1 MITLKKLKWSNCF
14 SYGSDNELQLD
25 GNTVTQII
33 GTNGMG
39 KSSIPLIIEEAL
51 YNKNSKGIK
60 KADIPNRYVNDG
72 YDIELDF
79 EKDGNSYSIQINRK
93 SSIKILLIKD
103 GEDISSHTATNT
115 YKTIQDIIGID
126 FKTFSQL
133 VYQNTNASLQFLTA
147 TDTNRKKFL
156 IDLLRLDEYVQLFE
170 VFKEASRDSSSK
182 LIEVTSEINT
192 IERWLQTN
200 NLDGMI
206 VQELLNFEI
215 DTEEDEKSFRSLSI
229 ELANISEKNKK
240 ILSNNKYKDLLSKIN
255 LDYINRIEVTKKESY
270 DEYQKEVG
278 QLEAAKKASERM
290 LEKLEKLGDVC
301 PTCEQEVDA
310 EFKNNLI
317 TQEKTLIDSLKER
330 KRSNEKIIYR
340 IKNNNAQF
348 DIKEKGKKEWEDLF
362 RNIDNSL
369 PSEILNE
376 EELKYKLSDVSNRLK
391 AAKKKIE
398 DIAKENEKRT
408 KQNTRIEIIQ
418 SQTNDFIE
426 KLEAAKKLLNEYK
439 ELDSNLEILKKAFS
453 TNGLLAYKIENLVKE
468 LEQLANTYLAELSDG
483 RFTLEFIV
491 SNDKLNVQIT
501 DNENIVDILALSSGE
516 LARVNTATLIAI
528 RKLMSSI
535 SKSKI
540 NILFLDEV
548 INVLDDSGREKM
560 VEVLLQEDLNT
571 YVVSHGWTHP
581 LLEKIEV
588 INVLDDSGREKM
600 VEVLLQEDLNTYVVS
615 HGWTHPLLEKVEVVK
630 EGNVSK
636 LEW

>member
-14 SYGSDNELQLD
+14 SYGPDNELQLD
-25 GNTVTQII
+25 DNTVTQII

-60 KADIPNRYVNDG
+60 KADIPNRYINDG
-72 YDIELDF
+72 YDIELEF
-79 EKDGNSYSIQINRK
+79 EKSGKEYLIRINRK
-93 SSIKILLIKD
+93 NNIKVALLED

-115 YKTIQDIIGID
+115 YKSIQEILGID

-156 IDLLRLDEYVQLFE
+156 IDLLRLEEYVQLFE
-170 VFKEASRDSSSK
+170 VFKEASRESSNK
-182 LIEVTSEINT
+182 MIEVSSEITT
-192 IERWLQTN
+192 IEKWLSNNKLEATN
-200 NLDGMI
+200 ILP
-206 VQELLNFEI
+206 LLNLEI
-215 DTEEDEKSFRSLSI
+215 DTDEDEKIFRSLSI
-229 ELANISEKNKK
+229 ELKNISEKNKK
-240 ILSNNKYKDLLSKIN
+240 ILRNNQYKEMLSKIN
-255 LDYINRIEVTKKESY
+255 IDELQSLPPVEKLSY
-270 DEYQKEVG
+270 DKFQNIIGQVEGAKRASDRMLQKLE
-278 QLEAAKKASERM
+278 QLEDK
-290 LEKLEKLGDVC
+290 C
-301 PTCEQEVDA
+301 PTCEQDIDA
-310 EFKNNLI
+310 EFKDQLI
-317 TQEKTLIDSLKER
+317 QAEKKTLGFLALQKKE
-330 KRSNEKIIYR
+330 NEQIIEKIKKDNTEFTR
-340 IKNNNAQF
+340 R
-348 DIKEKGKKEWEDLF
+348 EKLQKEWEDLF
-362 RNIDNSL
+362 RNIDNTL
-369 PSEILNE
+369 PSSILDADELQERLDEVTEKLKTAKAKLADIASQNE
-376 EELKYKLSDVSNRLK
+376 E
-391 AAKKKIE
+391 IT
-398 DIAKENEKRT
+398 KR
-408 KQNTRIEIIQ
+408 NTRIEIIEA
-418 SQTNDFIE
+418 QTDGFLK
-426 KLEAAKKLLNEYK
+426 KLAAAKEVLNEQQ

-468 LEQLANTYLAELSDG
+468 LEELANSYLAELSDG

-535 SKSKI
+535 SKSRI

-548 INVLDDSGREKM
+548 INVLDESGREKM

-588 INVLDDSGREKM
+588 I
-600 VEVLLQEDLNTYVVS
+600 
-615 HGWTHPLLEKVEVVK
+615 K

>member
-14 SYGSDNELQLD
+14 SYGPDNELQLD
-25 GNTVTQII
+25 DNTVTQII

-60 KADIPNRYVNDG
+60 KADIPNRYINDG
-72 YDIELDF
+72 YDIELEF
-79 EKDGNSYSIQINRK
+79 EKSGKEYLIRINRK
-93 SSIKILLIKD
+93 NNIKVALLED

-115 YKTIQDIIGID
+115 YKSIQEILGID

-156 IDLLRLDEYVQLFE
+156 IDLLRLEEYVQLFE
-170 VFKEASRDSSSK
+170 VFKEASRESSNK
-182 LIEVTSEINT
+182 MIEVSSEITT
-192 IERWLQTN
+192 IEKWLSNNKLEATN
-200 NLDGMI
+200 ILP
-206 VQELLNFEI
+206 LLNLEI
-215 DTEEDEKSFRSLSI
+215 DTDEDEKIFRSLSI
-229 ELANISEKNKK
+229 ELKNISEKNKK
-240 ILSNNKYKDLLSKIN
+240 ILRNNQYKEMLSKIN
-255 LDYINRIEVTKKESY
+255 IDELQSLPPVEKLSY
-270 DEYQKEVG
+270 DKFQNIIGQVEGAKRASDRMLQKLE
-278 QLEAAKKASERM
+278 QLEDK
-290 LEKLEKLGDVC
+290 C
-301 PTCEQEVDA
+301 PTCEQDIDA
-310 EFKNNLI
+310 EFKDQLI
-317 TQEKTLIDSLKER
+317 QAEKKTLGFLALQKKE
-330 KRSNEKIIYR
+330 NEQIIEKI
-340 IKNNNAQF
+340 KKDNAEF
-348 DIKEKGKKEWEDLF
+348 TRREKLQKEWEDLF
-362 RNIDNSL
+362 RNIDNTL
-369 PSEILNE
+369 PTRILDADELQERLDEVTLKLKTAKAKLADIASQNE
-376 EELKYKLSDVSNRLK
+376 E
-391 AAKKKIE
+391 IT
-398 DIAKENEKRT
+398 KR
-408 KQNTRIEIIQ
+408 NTRIEIIEA
-418 SQTNDFIE
+418 QTDGF
-426 KLEAAKKLLNEYK
+426 LKKLAAAQEVLNEQQ

-468 LEQLANTYLAELSDG
+468 LEELANSYLAELSDG

-535 SKSKI
+535 SKSRI

-548 INVLDDSGREKM
+548 INVLDESGREKM

-588 INVLDDSGREKM
+588 I
-600 VEVLLQEDLNTYVVS
+600 
-615 HGWTHPLLEKVEVVK
+615 K

>member
-14 SYGSDNELQLD
+14 SYGPDNELQLD
-25 GNTVTQII
+25 DNTVTQII

-60 KADIPNRYVNDG
+60 KADIPNRYINDG
-72 YDIELDF
+72 YDIELEF
-79 EKDGNSYSIQINRK
+79 EKSGKEYLIRINRK
-93 SSIKILLIKD
+93 NNIKVALLED

-115 YKTIQDIIGID
+115 YKSIQEILGID

-156 IDLLRLDEYVQLFE
+156 IDLLRLEEYVQLFE
-170 VFKEASRDSSSK
+170 VFKEASRESSNK
-182 LIEVTSEINT
+182 MIEVSSEITT
-192 IERWLQTN
+192 IEKWLSNNKLEATN
-200 NLDGMI
+200 ILP
-206 VQELLNFEI
+206 LLNLEI
-215 DTEEDEKSFRSLSI
+215 DTDEDEKIFRSLSI
-229 ELANISEKNKK
+229 ELKNISEKNKK
-240 ILSNNKYKDLLSKIN
+240 ILRNNQYKEMLSKIN
-255 LDYINRIEVTKKESY
+255 IDELQSLPPVEKLSY
-270 DEYQKEVG
+270 DKFQNIIGQVEGAKRASDRMLQKLE
-278 QLEAAKKASERM
+278 QLEDK
-290 LEKLEKLGDVC
+290 C
-301 PTCEQEVDA
+301 PTCEQDIDA
-310 EFKNNLI
+310 EFKDQLI
-317 TQEKTLIDSLKER
+317 QAEKKTLGFLALQKKE
-330 KRSNEKIIYR
+330 NEQIIEKIKKDNTEFTR
-340 IKNNNAQF
+340 R
-348 DIKEKGKKEWEDLF
+348 EKLQKEWEDLF
-362 RNIDNSL
+362 RNIDNTL
-369 PSEILNE
+369 PSSILDADKLQERLDEVTEKLKTAKAKLADIASQNE
-376 EELKYKLSDVSNRLK
+376 E
-391 AAKKKIE
+391 IT
-398 DIAKENEKRT
+398 KR
-408 KQNTRIEIIQ
+408 NTRIEIIEA
-418 SQTNDFIE
+418 QTDGFLK
-426 KLEAAKKLLNEYK
+426 KLAAAKEVLNEQQN
-439 ELDSNLEILKKAFS
+439 LDSNLEILKKAFS

-468 LEQLANTYLAELSDG
+468 LEELANSYLAELSDG

-535 SKSKI
+535 SKSRI

-548 INVLDDSGREKM
+548 INVLDESGREKM

-588 INVLDDSGREKM
+588 
-600 VEVLLQEDLNTYVVS
+600 
-615 HGWTHPLLEKVEVVK
+615 VK

>member
-14 SYGSDNELQLD
+14 SYGPDNELQLD
-25 GNTVTQII
+25 NNTVTQII

-60 KADIPNRYVNDG
+60 KADIPNRYINDG
-72 YDIELDF
+72 YDIELEF
-79 EKDGNSYSIQINRK
+79 EKSGKEYLIRINRK
-93 SSIKILLIKD
+93 NNIKVALLED

-115 YKTIQDIIGID
+115 YKSIQEIVGVD

-156 IDLLRLDEYVQLFE
+156 IDLLRLEEYVQLFE
-170 VFKEASRDSSSK
+170 VFKEASRESSNK
-182 LIEVTSEINT
+182 MIEVSSEITT
-192 IERWLQTN
+192 IEKWLSNNKLEATN
-200 NLDGMI
+200 ILP
-206 VQELLNFEI
+206 LLNLEI
-215 DTEEDEKSFRSLSI
+215 DTEEDEKTFRSLSI
-229 ELANISEKNKK
+229 ELKNISEKNKK
-240 ILSNNKYKDLLSKIN
+240 ILKNNQYKEMLSAIDINKIQSS
-255 LDYINRIEVTKKESY
+255 LETLPQVESY
-270 DEYQKEVG
+270 DKYQSIIG
-278 QLEAAKKASERM
+278 QVEGAKRASDNM
-290 LEKLEKLGDVC
+290 MQKLEQLGDKC
-301 PTCEQEVDA
+301 PTCEQDIDA
-310 EFKNNLI
+310 EFKNELI
-317 TQEKTLIDSLKER
+317 KAERKTLDFLASKKEDNEDIIR
-330 KRSNEKIIYR
+330 QIKR
-340 IKNNNAQF
+340 NNAARTNLSNAQ
-348 DIKEKGKKEWEDLF
+348 KEWEDLF
-362 RNIDNSL
+362 RNIDNTL
-369 PSEILNE
+369 PTNLLNA
-376 EELKYKLSDVSNRLK
+376 EELQEKLDEVSAKLK
-391 AAKKKIE
+391 TAKAE
-398 DIAKENEKRT
+398 LANIASQNEAITKR
-408 KQNTRIEIIQ
+408 NTRIEIIQ
-418 SQTNDFIE
+418 AQTDGFIQ
-426 KLEAAKKLLNEYK
+426 KLGAAQEVLDQQK

-468 LEQLANTYLAELSDG
+468 LEELANSYLAELSDG

-535 SKSKI
+535 SKSRI

-548 INVLDDSGREKM
+548 INVLDESGREKM

-588 INVLDDSGREKM
+588 
-600 VEVLLQEDLNTYVVS
+600 
-615 HGWTHPLLEKVEVVK
+615 VK

>member
-14 SYGSDNELQLD
+14 SYGSDNELHLD
-25 GNTVTQII
+25 NNTVTQII

-39 KSSIPLIIEEAL
+39 KSSIPLIIEEIL

-60 KADIPNRYVNDG
+60 KADIPNRYINDG
-72 YDIELDF
+72 YSIFLSF
-79 EKDGNSYSIQINRK
+79 EKDGSDYEISVDRK
-93 SSIKILLIKD
+93 SSIKVKLEKD

-115 YKTIQDIIGID
+115 YKTIQEILGID

-156 IDLLRLDEYVQLFE
+156 IDLLHLDEYVNLFE
-170 VFKEASRDSSSK
+170 VFKEASRLSSNK
-182 LIEVTSEINT
+182 LIEVGSEINT
-192 IERWLQTN
+192 IEKWLQTN
-200 NLDGMI
+200 NLEGME
-206 VQELLNFEI
+206 VLELLNFEI
-215 DTEEDEKSFRSLSI
+215 QTDEDEKRFRSLSI
-229 ELANISEKNKK
+229 ELENISEKNKK
-240 ILSNNKYKDLLSKIN
+240 ILKNNQYKEMLAGIN
-255 LDYINRIEVTKKESY
+255 LDEINRIEVDRKESY
-270 DEYQKEVG
+270 DEYNNEIG
-278 QLEAAKKASERM
+278 QLDAGMRASTRL

-317 TQEKTLIDSLKER
+317 EEEKKTLASMEFRRESNIEIVAKI
-330 KRSNEKIIYR
+330 KR
-340 IKNNNAQF
+340 NNALF
-348 DIKEKGKKEWEDLF
+348 DKKQKTQKEWEDLY
-362 RNIDNSL
+362 RSIDSNL
-369 PSEILNE
+369 QSELINKA
-376 EELKYKLSDVSNRLK
+376 ELEDSIHEIGLKLTN
-391 AAKKKIE
+391 AKKE
-398 DIAKENEKRT
+398 LERIAKENEKRT
-408 KQNTRIEIIQ
+408 RNNTKIEIIQ
-418 SQTNDFIE
+418 AQTDGFIE
-426 KLEAAKKLLNEYK
+426 KLNTAKKVLEEQK

-468 LEQLANTYLAELSDG
+468 LEALTNTYLAELSDG

-535 SKSKI
+535 SKSRI

-581 LLEKIEV
+581 LLEK
-588 INVLDDSGREKM
+588 
-600 VEVLLQEDLNTYVVS
+600 
-615 HGWTHPLLEKVEVVK
+615 VEVVK
-630 EGNVSK
+630 KGNVSK